1 MSKTSIWGG
10 PRNGE
15 QPTGQVDALFETA
28 STGHRMNHLGGG
40 KSQTTIPREEA
51 VAIARRLVEIAA
63 RFRIAAP
70 SDDEG

>member
-1 MSKTSIWGG
+1 
-10 PRNGE
+10 
-15 QPTGQVDALFETA
+15 
-28 STGHRMNHLGGG
+28 MNHLGGG